1 MLNPFTVLPCLCDG
15 LLLFLIVSCNPYRQ
29 LYLLF
34 RMRFRIQFRDA
45 AIKNITPTHFKER
58 CHFLI
63 VVVGKITQ
71 QEVLTF
77 LVEDNLNS
85 VGIIRILKLTFK
97 ANRLTDFEVIPNKVC
112 IVILAACEMAVHEI
126 KVVCFHFVTFL
137 RVKHHFTLQK

>member
-1 MLNPFTVLPCLCDG
+1 MFFT
-15 LLLFLIVSCNPYRQ
+15 FNPYRQ
-29 LYLLF
+29 LHLLF
-34 RMRFRIQFRDA
+34 RMHVWIQLGDTA
-45 AIKNITPTHFKER
+45 VENITPTHFKER

-97 ANRLTDFEVIPNKVC
+97 ANRLTNFEIIPNEVC
-112 IVILAACEMAVHEI
+112 IVILAASQVAIHEI
-126 KVVCFHFVTFL
+126 EVVCFHFCTF
-137 RVKHHFTLQK
+137 